1 MYTQS
6 QETPLLDL
14 CKFIDLTLNFQ
25 HGSVPD
31 SKVNI
36 FVRLNGLHFVTYSWG
51 YLNEIVSY
59 SCMLTLKRGFYTRL
73 PILTIGE

>member
-14 CKFIDLTLNFQ
+14 CTFIDLTLNFQ

-36 FVRLNGLHFVTYSWG
+36 FVRLNGLHFVT
-51 YLNEIVSY
+51 
-59 SCMLTLKRGFYTRL
+59 
-73 PILTIGE
+73 